1 MKKLLLILIVIN
13 LAGCG
18 SSGSSGGS
26 TGVDQTYSMTGS
38 AQKGPLIFG
47 SNIWVSVLDDGLNP
61 TGTTYM
67 AQTNDDLGNFT
78 ISTGIAGNLV
88 EIVADGYFL
97 NEISGG
103 LSSGKLTIR
112 AMADLSV
119 DTSPTVNIL
128 TTLQAPR
135 MKELMKTT
143 SYAVAFTQSQ
153 TEVLNMFGITSSTV
167 VNLNGLFNMQING
180 SGDPDSVLLA
190 TSAIMMQM
198 ATTEAASNSTSQV
211 AELSYFVSSLA
222 RDLANNGAIDD
233 SSLRT
238 KLATAAT
245 NINLTTLR
253 SNVETYYANTG
264 VTLTAPKFEEW
275 IDKDASGYIP
285 RRLITSTAQTFTNQ
299 TNLLRGSVVNS
310 NEVSVSVGTGIRVPV
325 SVNSSSWTI
334 VKNGSAI
341 SGQYTTA
348 KNTDTLR
355 VKGTTLNWGLTASIN
370 LSIGSNTLAFS
381 AKTKDLIVALW
392 EGTTNSAGYSGNTGS
407 ITNKY
412 FAIPFTTD
420 TQDFSSNATFDVS
433 YMALGFYD
441 AVSNKTPSRVTI
453 QTDSSGAPSGTVVV
467 TGTYASSYGLEGQDT
482 GNYAVDINGNQFDTR
497 GTIPSQFFLSNPG
510 TTLNQNTNYW
520 VVVEYP
526 TSVALRIYEYGHSQS
541 SSPIF
546 SNMKD
551 SSNGTTWSSSSGII
565 KMPRVALYR

>member
-112 AMADLSV
+112 AMADLSE

-128 TTLQAPR
+128 TTLQTPR
-135 MKELMKTT
+135 IKELMKTT

-153 TEVLNMFGITSSTV
+153 TEVLAMFGITSSTV
-167 VNLNGLFNMQING
+167 VNLNGLYSMQING

-198 ATTEAASNSTSQV
+198 ATTEATSNSTSKV
-211 AELSYFVSSLA
+211 AELSYFISSLG

-253 SNVETYYANTG
+253 SNVETYYANRG

-299 TNLLRGSVVNS
+299 TNLNWGSVVNS
-310 NEVSVSVGTGIRVPV
+310 NNVSVSIGTGIRVPV

-348 KNTDTLR
+348 INSDTLR
-355 VKGTTLNWGLTASIN
+355 VRATTPNSGSQTISVN
-370 LSIGSNTLAFS
+370 LSIGSTTLAFS
-381 AKTKDLIVALW
+381 ASTRDRVIALW
-392 EGTTNSAGYSGNTGS
+392 EGQTSSCNTQDGS
-407 ITNKY
+407 PDKRY

-420 TQDFSSNATFDVS
+420 TQDFASNSTYAVR
-433 YMALGFYD
+433 YMGLG
-441 AVSNKTPSRVTI
+441 VKTSGPGNGPKTPSVVTI
-453 QTDSSGAPSGTVVV
+453 QTDNSGAPSGTVVV
-467 TGTYASSYGLEGQDT
+467 TGTLGGYGLD
-482 GNYAVDINGNQFDTR
+482 NGNGVDGNSNAF
-497 GTIPSQFFLSNPG
+497 PSNGAFPLQFFLSTSG

-520 VVVEYP
+520 AVLDYGANTMVHM
-526 TSVALRIYEYGHSQS
+526 YECGHSQS

-546 SNMKD
+546 SNLKD
-551 SSNGTTWSSSSGII
+551 SSNGSSWSSVASGTITH
-565 KMPRVALYR
+565 MPRVVLFR